1 MPQHASLVPSQ
12 APKHSPGQPT
22 PCGPVHRNQELFK
35 PRVWTEEAG
44 GWGSFPEQLQSA
56 AGGGGGGGGT
66 AFLLR
71 RSGGGHSLPTETV
84 FVYLRSLH
92 ILHARDNNWSLS
104 WHVTPTLDP
113 EAVLTKPGSL
123 HVWVAPLLF

>member
-1 MPQHASLVPSQ
+1 MPVLCLARLLSTAQDSLLHVVRFTGTKSFS
-12 APKHSPGQPT
+12 SPG
-22 PCGPVHRNQELFK
+22 CGQKR
-35 PRVWTEEAG
+35 REAG
-44 GWGSFPEQLQSA
+44 GASLSSCS
-56 AGGGGGGGGT
+56 
-66 AFLLR
+66 LLLEVVVVV
-71 RSGGGHSLPTETV
+71 GHSLPTERV

-113 EAVLTKPGSL
+113 EAVLTKPVSL